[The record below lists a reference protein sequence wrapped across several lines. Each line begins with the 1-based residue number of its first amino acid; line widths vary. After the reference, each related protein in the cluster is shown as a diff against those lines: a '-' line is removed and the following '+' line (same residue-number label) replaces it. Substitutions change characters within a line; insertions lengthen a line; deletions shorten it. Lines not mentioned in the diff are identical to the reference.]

1 MNPLEI
7 LQTYW
12 PRLLDG
18 TLMTLQL
25 TGLGALI
32 AAMVSPFLALVRV
45 QAAPLAQ
52 APLRL
57 YISFMRGTPIL
68 AQLFLIFY
76 GSGQFRPFLQEW
88 GLWSFFREP
97 FNCALLAFALNST
110 AYQTEILRGGM
121 LGVNAGEIEAA
132 KAIGMKR
139 LTVLRRVLFPHAY
152 RIAWPALGNEVI
164 LLMKA
169 SALASV
175 VTVFDI
181 MGRTRQVFS
190 RSFDFSVYLWAALI
204 YLCITALFVLFWRLA
219 ERRLS
224 PQLARVP
231 VPRSRDAPREATS
244 IARPLPDRRP

>member
-1 MNPLEI
+1 MNPIAI
-7 LQTYW
+7 LLDNG

-18 TLMTLQL
+18 ALMTLQL

-32 AAMVSPFLALVRV
+32 AAAVSPWLALWR
-45 QAAPLAQ
+45 AYGHPLAQ

-57 YISFMRGTPIL
+57 YISFIRGTPIL
-68 AQLFLIFY
+68 AQLFLVYY
-76 GSGQFRPFLQEW
+76 GAGQFRAELTAL
-88 GLWSFFREP
+88 GLWGFFRDP
-97 FNCALLAFALNST
+97 FNCALLVFAVNST
-110 AYQTEILRGGM
+110 AYQTEILRGGIQ
-121 LGVNAGEIEAA
+121 GVPRGEIEAA
-132 KAIGMKR
+132 RAIGMGR
-139 LTVLRRVLFPHAY
+139 ALLLRRVIFPHAY

-175 VTVFDI
+175 VTVFEL

-204 YLCITALFVLFWRLA
+204 YLAITAAFVVIWRIA

-224 PQLARVP
+224 RHLA
-231 VPRSRDAPREATS
+231 
-244 IARPLPDRRP
+244 ARAKGAHP

>member
-1 MNPLEI
+1 MNPMDI
-7 LQTYW
+7 LIQYW

-18 TLMTLQL
+18 TLMTIKL
-25 TGLGALI
+25 TLLGALI
-32 AAMVSPFLALVRV
+32 AGMVSPFFALVRV
-45 QAAPLAQ
+45 HSSPIAQ

-88 GLWSFFREP
+88 GLWAFFRDP
-97 FNCALLAFALNST
+97 FNCALLAFVLNST
-110 AYQTEILRGGM
+110 AYQTEILRGGIM
-121 LGVNAGEIEAA
+121 GVPQGEIEAA
-132 KAIGMKR
+132 KAIGMSR
-139 LTVLRRVLFPHAY
+139 ARALRRVIFPHAY

-169 SALASV
+169 SALASI
-175 VTVFDI
+175 VTVFDL
-181 MGRTRQVFS
+181 MGRTRQIFS

-204 YLCITALFVLFWRLA
+204 YLCITAIFVLLWHQS

-224 PQLARVP
+224 RHIDRPGKPRAHVP
-231 VPRSRDAPREATS
+231 AKKETQA
-244 IARPLPDRRP
+244 

>member
-1 MNPLEI
+1 MNPIEI
-7 LQTYW
+7 IAQYW

-18 TLMTLQL
+18 TLMTIKL
-25 TGLGALI
+25 TFLGALI
-32 AAMVSPFLALVRV
+32 AALVSPGFALIRTH
-45 QAAPLAQ
+45 AAPLAQ

-76 GSGQFRPFLQEW
+76 GSGQFRPILQDW
-88 GLWSFFREP
+88 GLWTFFRDP

-110 AYQTEILRGGM
+110 AYQTEILRGGIM
-121 LGVNAGEIEAA
+121 GVPRGEIEAA
-132 KAIGMKR
+132 KAIGMSRIKS
-139 LTVLRRVLFPHAY
+139 LYRVVFPHAY

-175 VTVFDI
+175 VTVFDV

-190 RSFDFSVYLWAALI
+190 KTFDFSVYLWAALI
-204 YLCITALFVLFWRLA
+204 YLCITAIFVLLWRQA

-224 PQLARVP
+224 RHIY
-231 VPRSRDAPREATS
+231 APYKAQSTAQSLKETRA
-244 IARPLPDRRP
+244 